1 MTKLDFAPLYRS
13 TIGFDNVASL
23 FDTDAAAKRNQ
34 QSYPPYNI
42 QRVDENSYKITMAV
56 AGFSEDE
63 IDITAEN
70 DILIISTQKSLSDE
84 EKNYLY
90 RGIAERD
97 FRRQFKLDKYIK
109 VINASLENG
118 LLHVTLEREIPDAM
132 KPRKIPINERNIS
145 NQALR
150 SAL

>member
-13 TIGFDNVASL
+13 TIGFDYVASL
-23 FDTDAAAKRNQ
+23 FDSIETERNQ
-34 QSYPPYNI
+34 QNYPPYNI
-42 QRVDENSYKITMAV
+42 QRMDEDNYKITMAV

-70 DILIISTQKSLSDE
+70 DVLIISTQKSSSE
-84 EKNYLY
+84 NEKNYLY

-97 FRRQFKLDKYIK
+97 FRRQFQLDKYIK
-109 VINASLENG
+109 VTNAVLENG
-118 LLHVTLEREIPDAM
+118 LLHITLEREIPDAM
-132 KPRKIPINERNIS
+132 KPRKIPINQRDIS

-150 SAL
+150 SAR

>member
-13 TIGFDNVASL
+13 TIGFDYVASL
-23 FDTDAAAKRNQ
+23 FDSIETERNQ
-34 QSYPPYNI
+34 QNYPPYNI
-42 QRVDENSYKITMAV
+42 QRMDEDNYKITMAV

-70 DILIISTQKSLSDE
+70 DVLIISTQKSFSEE
-84 EKNYLY
+84 EKSYLY

-97 FRRQFKLDKYIK
+97 FRRQFQLDKYIK
-109 VINASLENG
+109 VTNAVLENG
-118 LLHVTLEREIPDAM
+118 LLHITLEREIPDAM
-132 KPRKIPINERNIS
+132 KPRKIPINQRDIS

-150 SAL
+150 SA

>member
-13 TIGFDNVASL
+13 TIGFDYVASL
-23 FDTDAAAKRNQ
+23 FDTTTTKRNQ

-42 QRVDENSYKITMAV
+42 ERLDENSYKITMAV

-70 DILIISTQKSLSDE
+70 DILTISTQKSFSE
-84 EKNYLY
+84 NEKNYLY

-97 FRRQFKLDKYIK
+97 FRRQFKLDNYIK
-109 VINASLENG
+109 VTNAALENG
-118 LLHVTLEREIPDAM
+118 LLQINLEREIPDEM
-132 KPRKIPINERNIS
+132 KPRKIPINQRDIS

-150 SAL
+150 SA

>member
-1 MTKLDFAPLYRS
+1 MNKLDFAPLYRS
-13 TIGFDNVASL
+13 TIGFDYVASL
-23 FDTDAAAKRNQ
+23 FDTTATKRNQ

-42 QRVDENSYKITMAV
+42 QRLDENSYKITMAV

-70 DILIISTQKSLSDE
+70 DILIISAQKSFSE
-84 EKNYLY
+84 EEENYLY

-97 FRRQFKLDKYIK
+97 FRRQFKLDNYIK
-109 VINASLENG
+109 VTNAALENG
-118 LLHVTLEREIPDAM
+118 LLQIALEREIPDAM
-132 KPRKIPINERNIS
+132 KPRKIPINQRDIS

-150 SAL
+150 SA

>member
-13 TIGFDNVASL
+13 TIGFDYVASL
-23 FDTDAAAKRNQ
+23 FDTTETKRNQ

-42 QRVDENSYKITMAV
+42 QRLDENSYKITMAV

-70 DILIISTQKSLSDE
+70 DILIISTQKSFSE
-84 EKNYLY
+84 NEKNYLY

-97 FRRQFKLDKYIK
+97 FRRQFQLDKYIK
-109 VINASLENG
+109 VTNAVLENG
-118 LLHVTLEREIPDAM
+118 LLHITLEREIPDAM
-132 KPRKIPINERNIS
+132 KPRKIPINQGDIS

-150 SAL
+150 SA

>member
-13 TIGFDNVASL
+13 TIGFDYVASL
-23 FDTDAAAKRNQ
+23 FDTTATKRNQ

-42 QRVDENSYKITMAV
+42 QRLDENSYKITMAV

-70 DILIISTQKSLSDE
+70 DVLTISTQKSFSE
-84 EKNYLY
+84 KEKNYLY

-97 FRRQFKLDKYIK
+97 FRRQFNLDKYIK
-109 VINASLENG
+109 VTNAALENG
-118 LLHVTLEREIPDAM
+118 LLHITLEREIPDAM
-132 KPRKIPINERNIS
+132 KPRKILINQGNIS
-145 NQALR
+145 NQALH
-150 SAL
+150 SAS

>member
-1 MTKLDFAPLYRS
+1 MNKLDFAPLYRS
-13 TIGFDNVASL
+13 TIGFDYVASL
-23 FDTDAAAKRNQ
+23 FDTTATKRNQ

-42 QRVDENSYKITMAV
+42 QRMDENSYKITMAV

-70 DILIISTQKSLSDE
+70 DILIISAQKSFIED

-97 FRRQFKLDKYIK
+97 FRRQFKLDNYIK
-109 VINASLENG
+109 VTNAALENG
-118 LLHVTLEREIPDAM
+118 LLQISLEREIPDAM
-132 KPRKIPINERNIS
+132 KPRKIPINQRDIS

-150 SAL
+150 SA

>member
-1 MTKLDFAPLYRS
+1 MNKLDFAPLYRS
-13 TIGFDNVASL
+13 TIGFDYVASL
-23 FDTDAAAKRNQ
+23 FDTTATKRNQ

-42 QRVDENSYKITMAV
+42 QRLDENSYKITMAV

-70 DILIISTQKSLSDE
+70 DILIISAQKSFSE
-84 EKNYLY
+84 EEENYLY

-97 FRRQFKLDKYIK
+97 FRRQFKLDNYIK
-109 VINASLENG
+109 VTNAALENG
-118 LLHVTLEREIPDAM
+118 LLQITLEREIPDAM
-132 KPRKIPINERNIS
+132 KPRKIPINHRDIS

-150 SAL
+150 SA

>member
-70 DILIISTQKSLSDE
+70 DVLIISTQKNFSEE
-84 EKNYLY
+84 EKSYLY

-132 KPRKIPINERNIS
+132 KPRKIPINARNLS

>member
-1 MTKLDFAPLYRS
+1 MTKLDFSPLYRS
-13 TIGFDNVASL
+13 TIGFDYVASL
-23 FDTDAAAKRNQ
+23 FDSTATERNQ

-42 QRVDENSYKITMAV
+42 QRVDEDNYRITMAV

-70 DILIISTQKSLSDE
+70 DILIISTQKSPSE
-84 EKNYLY
+84 KEKNYLY

-118 LLHVTLEREIPDAM
+118 LLHVILEREIPDAM
-132 KPRKIPINERNIS
+132 KPRKIPINEKNMS
-145 NQALR
+145 NQVLR
-150 SAL
+150 SA

>member
-13 TIGFDNVASL
+13 TIGFDYVASL
-23 FDTDAAAKRNQ
+23 FDTTATKRNQ

-42 QRVDENSYKITMAV
+42 QRLDENSYEITMAV

-63 IDITAEN
+63 IDISAEN
-70 DILIISTQKSLSDE
+70 DILIISTQKSFGE
-84 EKNYLY
+84 NEKNYLY

-97 FRRQFKLDKYIK
+97 FRRQFQLDKYIK
-109 VINASLENG
+109 VTNAVLENG
-118 LLHVTLEREIPDAM
+118 LLHITLEREIPDAM
-132 KPRKIPINERNIS
+132 KPRKITINQRDIS

-150 SAL
+150 SA

>member
-1 MTKLDFAPLYRS
+1 MNKLDFAPLYRS
-13 TIGFDNVASL
+13 TIGFDYVASL
-23 FDTDAAAKRNQ
+23 FDTTATKRNQ

-42 QRVDENSYKITMAV
+42 QRLDENSYKITMAV

-70 DILIISTQKSLSDE
+70 DILIISAQKSFSE
-84 EKNYLY
+84 EEENYLY

-97 FRRQFKLDKYIK
+97 FRRQFRLDNYIK
-109 VINASLENG
+109 VTNAALENG
-118 LLHVTLEREIPDAM
+118 LLQIALEREIPDAM
-132 KPRKIPINERNIS
+132 KPRKIPINQRDIS

-150 SAL
+150 SA

>member
-13 TIGFDNVASL
+13 TIGFDYVASL
-23 FDTDAAAKRNQ
+23 FDTTATKRNQ

-42 QRVDENSYKITMAV
+42 QRLDENSYKITMAV

-70 DILIISTQKSLSDE
+70 DILIISAQKSFIED

-97 FRRQFKLDKYIK
+97 FRRQFKLDNYIK
-109 VINASLENG
+109 VTNAALENG
-118 LLHVTLEREIPDAM
+118 LLQINLEREIPDEM
-132 KPRKIPINERNIS
+132 KPRKIPINQRDIS

-150 SAL
+150 SA

>member
-13 TIGFDNVASL
+13 TIGFDYVASL
-23 FDTDAAAKRNQ
+23 FDTTATKRNQ

-42 QRVDENSYKITMAV
+42 QRLDENNYKITMAV

-63 IDITAEN
+63 IDITTEN
-70 DILIISTQKSLSDE
+70 DILIISTQKNLSE
-84 EKNYLY
+84 NEKNYLY

-97 FRRQFKLDKYIK
+97 FRRKFQLDKYIK
-109 VINASLENG
+109 VTNAVLEHG
-118 LLHVTLEREIPDAM
+118 LLHITLEREIPDAM
-132 KPRKIPINERNIS
+132 KPRKITINQRDIS

-150 SAL
+150 SA

>member
-1 MTKLDFAPLYRS
+1 MNKLDFAPLYRS
-13 TIGFDNVASL
+13 TIGFDYVASL
-23 FDTDAAAKRNQ
+23 FDTTATKRNQ

-42 QRVDENSYKITMAV
+42 QRLDENSYKITMAV

-70 DILIISTQKSLSDE
+70 DILIISAQKSFIED

-97 FRRQFKLDKYIK
+97 FRRQFKLDNYIK
-109 VINASLENG
+109 VTNAALENG
-118 LLHVTLEREIPDAM
+118 LLQISLEREIPDAM
-132 KPRKIPINERNIS
+132 KPRKIPINQRDIS

-150 SAL
+150 SA